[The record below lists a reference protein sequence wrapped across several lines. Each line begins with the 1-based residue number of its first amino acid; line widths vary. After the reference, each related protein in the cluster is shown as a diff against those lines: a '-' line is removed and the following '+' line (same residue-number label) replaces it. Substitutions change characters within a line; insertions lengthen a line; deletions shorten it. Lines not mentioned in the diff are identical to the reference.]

1 MTLVWEIAAVARL
14 DFGDVRR
21 SRWLTFC
28 ASVYG
33 IFTAA
38 FLFVGMRESN
48 VMGFTGTGRVLLSLS
63 HALLMMLPL
72 LALTAT
78 CQVVNRARDDGTL
91 EVLFSHPLSRVGYLA
106 GITVTRYAVLVV
118 PLAVVMLGL
127 TAFGGGL
134 GGEAVAWGFSLR
146 ALAVSAALLWAG
158 VGTGLAVSVFTRDQA
173 KAMVAGLIIW
183 AAGVALL
190 DFALVGLLLQWHVN
204 PRAVFLLAS
213 LNPVQSARL
222 ALLSGVQP
230 ELGSF
235 GPVGFYLATRVGART
250 LLAAGLAWPVTVGAV
265 AWLIALR
272 GFRNGDVV

>member
-1 MTLVWEIAAVARL
+1 
-14 DFGDVRR
+14 
-21 SRWLTFC
+21 
-28 ASVYG
+28 
-33 IFTAA
+33 
-38 FLFVGMRESN
+38 
-48 VMGFTGTGRVLLSLS
+48 
-63 HALLMMLPL
+63 
-72 LALTAT
+72 
-78 CQVVNRARDDGTL
+78 
-91 EVLFSHPLSRVGYLA
+91 
-106 GITVTRYAVLVV
+106 VLVV